1 MFICPCLFVY
11 FFNFLLRSVL
21 TTAYEVNNQETVSFN
36 RLSCGKLIYFYY
48 KLFDGAKQ
56 ESMYGIKLRWLSPQ
70 ILSFLSFSNSIK
82 ETSIHKR
89 WYDID
94 DNENL
99 DDVPRLGVINEKC
112 DDFKIVLWLEFFN
125 KDVEYFEWVREAWF
139 FLWTGSK

>member
-1 MFICPCLFVY
+1 MFICPCLFVH
-11 FFNFLLRSVL
+11 FLNFLLRSVL

-36 RLSCGKLIYFYY
+36 RSSCGKLIYFYY

-70 ILSFLSFSNSIK
+70 ILSFLSFSSSIK

-99 DDVPRLGVINEKC
+99 ENVPRLGVINEKC
-112 DDFKIVLWLEFFN
+112 GDFKIVLWLEFFN